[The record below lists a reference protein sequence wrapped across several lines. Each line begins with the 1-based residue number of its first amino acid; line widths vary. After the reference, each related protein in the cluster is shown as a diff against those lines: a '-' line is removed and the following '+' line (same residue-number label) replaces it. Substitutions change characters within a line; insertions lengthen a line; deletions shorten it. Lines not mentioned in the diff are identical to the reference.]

1 MLLWKMVC
9 THRWIKLTVE
19 ECPIERLRS
28 WKQRSGKFVEASN
41 NINILRNNNVF
52 QSSRLVLIFRTWSIS
67 RAREKRLRFQLALSA
82 SSSLILHF
90 CPKVWPPLINL
101 HSFIVKHNIQ
111 SWILCFTDDEEWPF
125 EHVSI
130 QTWAT
135 RSYFFK
141 KSILFF
147 PRLIYPNQ
155 IIRSSTPNAWCFI
168 RELKQRRR
176 KRQRQKG
183 ID

>member
-1 MLLWKMVC
+1 MTTAKTILPKLLMLLWKMVC
-9 THRWIKLTVE
+9 TQRWIKLTVA
-19 ECPIERLRS
+19 ECPTERVRS
-28 WKQRSGKFVEASN
+28 WKQWSGKFLESSN
-41 NINILRNNNVF
+41 SIDILRNNFF
-52 QSSRLVLIFRTWSIS
+52 QSFRLVLIFRTWSIS
-67 RAREKRLRFQLALSA
+67 RAREKRHRFQLALSA

-111 SWILCFTDDEEWPF
+111 SWILCFTDDEEWPS

-135 RSYFFK
+135 RSYFLK

-147 PRLIYPNQ
+147 PRLIHPN
-155 IIRSSTPNAWCFI
+155 
-168 RELKQRRR
+168 
-176 KRQRQKG
+176 
-183 ID
+183 

>member
-1 MLLWKMVC
+1 MQWK
-9 THRWIKLTVE
+9 ILE
-19 ECPIERLRS
+19 S
-28 WKQRSGKFVEASN
+28 SN
-41 NINILRNNNVF
+41 SIDILRNNNFF

-67 RAREKRLRFQLALSA
+67 RVGEKRLRFQLALSA
-82 SSSLILHF
+82 SWNRSILHF

-101 HSFIVKHNIQ
+101 HSFIVKHSIQ
-111 SWILCFTDDEEWPF
+111 SWILCFTDDEEWPS

-155 IIRSSTPNAWCFI
+155 IIRSSSPNAWCFI
-168 RELKQRRR
+168 RELKQRRV
-176 KRQRQKG
+176 KRERQKVR
-183 ID
+183 D

>member
-1 MLLWKMVC
+1 MWNHDNCKNYSPKATDAPLENGLHAKVN
-9 THRWIKLTVE
+9 KTVAKVNKTVA
-19 ECPIERLRS
+19 ECPTERVRS
-28 WKQRSGKFVEASN
+28 WKQWSGKFLESSN
-41 NINILRNNNVF
+41 SIDILRNNFF
-52 QSSRLVLIFRTWSIS
+52 QSFRLVLIFRTWSIS
-67 RAREKRLRFQLALSA
+67 RAREKRHRFQLALSA

-111 SWILCFTDDEEWPF
+111 SWILCFTDDEEWPS

-147 PRLIYPNQ
+147 PRLIHPN
-155 IIRSSTPNAWCFI
+155 
-168 RELKQRRR
+168 
-176 KRQRQKG
+176 
-183 ID
+183 

>member
-1 MLLWKMVC
+1 MTTAKTILPKLLMLLWKMVC
-9 THRWIKLTVE
+9 TQRWIKLTVA
-19 ECPIERLRS
+19 ECPTERVRS
-28 WKQRSGKFVEASN
+28 WKQWSGKFLESSN
-41 NINILRNNNVF
+41 SIDILRNNFF
-52 QSSRLVLIFRTWSIS
+52 QSFRLVLIFRTWSIS
-67 RAREKRLRFQLALSA
+67 RAREKRHRFQLALSA

-111 SWILCFTDDEEWPF
+111 SWILCFTDDEEWPS

-147 PRLIYPNQ
+147 PRLIHPN
-155 IIRSSTPNAWCFI
+155 
-168 RELKQRRR
+168 
-176 KRQRQKG
+176 
-183 ID
+183 

>member
-1 MLLWKMVC
+1 MTTAKTILPKLLMLLWKMVC
-9 THRWIKLTVE
+9 TQRWIKLTVA
-19 ECPIERLRS
+19 ECPTERVRS
-28 WKQRSGKFVEASN
+28 WKQWSGKFLESSN
-41 NINILRNNNVF
+41 SIDILRNNFF
-52 QSSRLVLIFRTWSIS
+52 QSFRLVLIFRTWSIS

-111 SWILCFTDDEEWPF
+111 SWILCFTDDEEWPS

-147 PRLIYPNQ
+147 PRLIHPN
-155 IIRSSTPNAWCFI
+155 
-168 RELKQRRR
+168 
-176 KRQRQKG
+176 
-183 ID
+183 

>member
-1 MLLWKMVC
+1 MTTAKTILPKLLMLLWKMVC
-9 THRWIKLTVE
+9 TQRWIKLTVA
-19 ECPIERLRS
+19 ECPTERVRS
-28 WKQRSGKFVEASN
+28 WKQWSGKFLESSN
-41 NINILRNNNVF
+41 SIDILRNNFF
-52 QSSRLVLIFRTWSIS
+52 QSFRLVLIFRTWSIS
-67 RAREKRLRFQLALSA
+67 RAREKRHRFQLALSA

-111 SWILCFTDDEEWPF
+111 TWILCFTDDKEWSS

-147 PRLIYPNQ
+147 PRLIHPN
-155 IIRSSTPNAWCFI
+155 
-168 RELKQRRR
+168 
-176 KRQRQKG
+176 
-183 ID
+183 

>member
-1 MLLWKMVC
+1 MTTAKTILPKLLMLLWKMVC
-9 THRWIKLTVE
+9 TQRWIKLTVA
-19 ECPIERLRS
+19 ECPTERVRS
-28 WKQRSGKFVEASN
+28 WKQWSGKFLESSN
-41 NINILRNNNVF
+41 SIDILRNNFF
-52 QSSRLVLIFRTWSIS
+52 QSFRLVLIFRTWSIS

-111 SWILCFTDDEEWPF
+111 SWILCFTDDEEWPS

-141 KSILFF
+141 KPILFF
-147 PRLIYPNQ
+147 PRLIHPN
-155 IIRSSTPNAWCFI
+155 
-168 RELKQRRR
+168 
-176 KRQRQKG
+176 
-183 ID
+183 